1 MGFIEVRNGSGFT
14 LRMEND
20 KESLNLSTD
29 RCVSCNDDRL
39 LHDGQYLVCTQCHCR
54 QNLSVMGVSVK
65 QSFYGWSS

>member
-20 KESLNLSTD
+20 KESLNPSMD

-39 LHDGQYLVCTQCHCR
+39 LHDGQYLVCSQCHCR
-54 QNLSVMGVSVK
+54 Q
-65 QSFYGWSS
+65 

>member
-1 MGFIEVRNGSGFT
+1 MGFIEIRNGSGFT

-39 LHDGQYLVCTQCHCR
+39 LHDGQYLVCSQCHCR
-54 QNLSVMGVSVK
+54 Q
-65 QSFYGWSS
+65 